1 MNEKK
6 QKWLAVSL
14 LLLTAMFWGGGFIF
28 QKYTTAIISSSFIVA
43 ARFTMASIA
52 LAIVCIKKLHLLQ
65 EDKGYLLGGAVT
77 GVTMACGNLLQ
88 NLGMAYGTD
97 AGKSAFLTAA
107 YCVMVPFLGWLFF
120 RRFPKRNH
128 ILSAVLCLA
137 GIGLI
142 SLNTSSGIA
151 FGDALTLISAIAF
164 ALNIVFVAHFCQGR
178 DPIVLTMTQIWAAA
192 ISGWLVTIFTGGL
205 PAETISAAAWGSLVY
220 LGLFSTALCLAM
232 ESVGLKYTDP
242 TVASILLSLE
252 SVFGVVF
259 SVLVY
264 HEVITCKVGIGFII
278 VFAAVILSQ
287 LPQRESVS

>member
-28 QKYTTAIISSSFIVA
+28 QKYTTARMSSSFIVA

-128 ILSAVLCLA
+128 ILSAVFFYKIAQILCRRIIWQG
-137 GIGLI
+137 GI
-142 SLNTSSGIA
+142 S
-151 FGDALTLISAIAF
+151 FPF
-164 ALNIVFVAHFCQGR
+164 PV
-178 DPIVLTMTQIWAAA
+178 AAA
-192 ISGWLVTIFTGGL
+192 RSR
-205 PAETISAAAWGSLVY
+205 
-220 LGLFSTALCLAM
+220 
-232 ESVGLKYTDP
+232 SVHTSP
-242 TVASILLSLE
+242 
-252 SVFGVVF
+252 
-259 SVLVY
+259 
-264 HEVITCKVGIGFII
+264 VIEF
-278 VFAAVILSQ
+278 
-287 LPQRESVS
+287 